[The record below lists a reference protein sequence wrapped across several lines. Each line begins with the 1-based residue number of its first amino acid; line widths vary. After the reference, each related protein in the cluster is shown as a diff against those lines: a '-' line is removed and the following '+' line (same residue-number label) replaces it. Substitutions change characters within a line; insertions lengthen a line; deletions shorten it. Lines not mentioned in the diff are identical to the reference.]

1 MNQNQNQDQNQDQDQ
16 DQVFDPTLHNDGFYN
31 VDQWDKPKIKPLR
44 KPTDKVL
51 PEAP

>member
-1 MNQNQNQDQNQDQDQ
+1 MDQNQDKNQDQ
-16 DQVFDPTLHNDGFYN
+16 TMEYNDNFYD

-51 PEAP
+51 PEAPEKPIDRN

>member
-1 MNQNQNQDQNQDQDQ
+1 MDQNQDQNQDQDQ
-16 DQVFDPTLHNDGFYN
+16 DQVFDPTLHNDGFY
-31 VDQWDKPKIKPLR
+31 DFGKRGKPKIKPPR